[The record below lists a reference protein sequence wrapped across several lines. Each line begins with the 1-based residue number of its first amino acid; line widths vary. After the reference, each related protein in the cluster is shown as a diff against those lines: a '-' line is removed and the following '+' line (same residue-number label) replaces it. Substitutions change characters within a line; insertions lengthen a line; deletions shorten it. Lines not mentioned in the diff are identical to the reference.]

1 MLHTYFYSGVL
12 SILFAL
18 LIEALSNQLSD
29 GIWWTWLL
37 AIIIVVDMIFIL
49 LLISR
54 QPIAQRVNSFTV
66 PFIPW
71 LPGLSIVI
79 NVYLMMKLDYM
90 TWVRFVVWIIIG
102 LVIYFVYGIRKSV
115 ERTRR
120 QNLFINNNTN
130 DNNNT
135 QNQVNVYTS
144 SREILVLTGQ

>member
-1 MLHTYFYSGVL
+1 M
-12 SILFAL
+12 LFAL
-18 LIEALSNQLSD
+18 FIEALSKQLSD
-29 GIWWTWLL
+29 GVWWTWLIL
-37 AIIIVVDMIFIL
+37 IMIVADMLLIL

-54 QPIAQRVNSFTV
+54 QPTAQRVNSFTV

-90 TWVRFVVWIIIG
+90 TWVRFIVWIIIG
-102 LVIYFVYGIRKSV
+102 LIIYFVYGIRKSV
-115 ERTRR
+115 ERTR
-120 QNLFINNNTN
+120 QSQIINN
-130 DNNNT
+130 NNNT